1 MIMALNKLDGPCFT
15 SEDEDVSAGASLPC
29 AGACAAVDVRPSVRT
44 LTQAG
49 TCVPPTAARAETHR
63 PMAAR
68 TPGNQAFRPV
78 FVTPIPGFLEVPEL
92 CHTEPEDLPPELPA
106 QLRDTPRPGACT
118 ATQGPASQPS
128 GGGSRPRCPCDG
140 RGCAHLGEGHR
151 GWREWGQPCAVGK
164 GMELTGV
171 QGSVPSCPA
180 ASMCQPAGALSK
192 Q

>member
-1 MIMALNKLDGPCFT
+1 MTRNILATPVMNGKDVVAVIMALNKLDGPCFT

-128 GGGSRPRCPCDG
+128 GGGPDPAVPVMG
-140 RGCAHLGEGHR
+140 GAVLTWARGIGAG
-151 GWREWGQPCAVGK
+151 
-164 GMELTGV
+164 
-171 QGSVPSCPA
+171 GSGDNHVLWERVWS
-180 ASMCQPAGALSK
+180 
-192 Q
+192 